1 MFPKSKMDF
10 SEYLIQIK
18 RGKAMIYV
26 FLANGFEEIEALAPV
41 DFLLRAG
48 IEVETVGVSGKFC
61 RGAHGINVEAD
72 ILLEDIQLNDTLQ
85 GIILPGGMPGS
96 QNLFEDE
103 RVHKAIDYAFLNNK
117 LVCAICAA
125 PFILGRKGL
134 LKGKN
139 ATCFPGFEDELLGAN
154 LAESGVI
161 IDGNIVT
168 AKGAGVA
175 WEFGAAIC
183 SIITGEEKAL
193 QILRGIQWRK

>member
-1 MFPKSKMDF
+1 
-10 SEYLIQIK
+10 
-18 RGKAMIYV
+18 MIYV

-48 IEVETVGVSGKFC
+48 IEVKTVGVSGKFC

-72 ILLEDIQLNDTLQ
+72 ILLEDVQLNDNLQ
-85 GIILPGGMPGS
+85 GVILPGGMPGAE
-96 QNLFEDE
+96 NLNNSED
-103 RVHKAIDYAFLNNK
+103 VQKAIDYCAENNK
-117 LVCAICAA
+117 IIGAICAA

-134 LKGKN
+134 LEDKN
-139 ATCFPGFEDELLGAN
+139 ATCFPGFEDELKGAS
-154 LAESGVI
+154 LVESGVI

>member
-1 MFPKSKMDF
+1 MV
-10 SEYLIQIK
+10 
-18 RGKAMIYV
+18 YV

-48 IEVETVGVSGKFC
+48 VEVKTVGVSGKFC

-72 ILLEDIQLNDTLQ
+72 ILPEDVELNENLQ
-85 GIILPGGMPGS
+85 GIILPGGMPGAE
-96 QNLFEDE
+96 NLNNSEDVQ
-103 RVHKAIDYAFLNNK
+103 RAIDYCAENQK
-117 LVCAICAA
+117 IIGAICAA

-154 LAESGVI
+154 LVEAGVVIAET
-161 IDGNIVT
+161 IVT

-183 SIITGEEKAL
+183 SGITGEEKAL
-193 QILRGIQWRK
+193 QILRGIQWKK

>member
-1 MFPKSKMDF
+1 
-10 SEYLIQIK
+10 
-18 RGKAMIYV
+18 MIYV
-26 FLANGFEEIEALAPV
+26 FLADGFEEIEALAPV

-48 IEVETVGVSGKFC
+48 IEVKTVGVSGKFC

-72 ILLEDIQLNDTLQ
+72 ILLEDVQLNDNLQ
-85 GIILPGGMPGS
+85 GVILPGGMPGAE
-96 QNLFEDE
+96 NLNNSED
-103 RVHKAIDYAFLNNK
+103 VQKAIDYCAENNK
-117 LVCAICAA
+117 IIGAICAA

-134 LKGKN
+134 LEDKN
-139 ATCFPGFEDELLGAN
+139 ATCFPGFEDELKGAS
-154 LAESGVI
+154 LVESGVI

>member
-1 MFPKSKMDF
+1 
-10 SEYLIQIK
+10 
-18 RGKAMIYV
+18 MIYV

-48 IEVETVGVSGKFC
+48 IDVKTVGVSGKFC

-72 ILLEDIQLNDTLQ
+72 VLLENAVLDENVQ
-85 GIILPGGMPGS
+85 GIILPGGMPGAE
-96 QNLFEDE
+96 NLNNSEE
-103 RVHKAIDYAFLNNK
+103 VQKAIDYCAENGK
-117 LVCAICAA
+117 IIGAICAA

-139 ATCFPGFEDELLGAN
+139 ATCFPGFEEELKGAS
-154 LAESGVI
+154 LVESGVVT
-161 IDGNIVT
+161 DGNVVT